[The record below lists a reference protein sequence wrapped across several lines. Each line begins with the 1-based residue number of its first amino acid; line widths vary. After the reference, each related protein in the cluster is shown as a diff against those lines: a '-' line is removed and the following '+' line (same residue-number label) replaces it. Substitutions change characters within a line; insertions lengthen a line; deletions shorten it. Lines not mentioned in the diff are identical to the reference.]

1 MQFLHM
7 LRRLESR
14 EAYRLTRSF
23 LMIVYEVNDALRC
36 VRPASTIRLSQAA
49 HQLLHFVIH
58 ADARF
63 KRGRGQRCLARA
75 LAAAR
80 AAQLILK
87 RLSTEHEHRAIV
99 SAATE
104 VLERTIK
111 ALEQE
116 MIR

>member
-1 MQFLHM
+1 M

-14 EAYRLTRSF
+14 EAYRLTHSF
-23 LMIVYEVNDALRC
+23 LMVVDEVDDALRR
-36 VRPASTIRLSQAA
+36 VRPASAARLSQAA
-49 HQLLHFVIH
+49 HQMLHFVIH

-63 KRGRGQRCLARA
+63 RRGRGQKCLGRA

-80 AAQLILK
+80 AAKIILK
-87 RLSTEHEHRAIV
+87 RLSTEHDHRAIV

-104 VLERTIK
+104 ILERTIK

-116 MIR
+116 VIE